1 MSEES
6 FKQVFSKF
14 FPSFS
19 SSTGSYAHHVFSCM
33 DNTGSGSVNFEQF
46 LSTLALLTHGSYDE
60 RVAWIFRL
68 YDVNKDGSICRGDLE
83 EITASVSNT
92 TQKSSW
98 RIKIYFQI
106 FCIIGDK
113 EDVVVRDLIKERVET
128 VSLKMGLHSQDER
141 ISLETWKHVCRQD
154 TQLHQSLMAW
164 SWKVKNKHHCM
175 ISIVYVLFQWFRY
188 QHKTLALVLLTE
200 TWDCQL
206 MITEHTDLAR
216 PGSTDTDC
224 CHQTITLS

>member
-92 TQKSSW
+92 SEIILKDKNLFSDLLYHRRQGGCGGEGPDQGESGDYVSEDWSPKSRW
-98 RIKIYFQI
+98 ENIT
-106 FCIIGDK
+106 GNM
-113 EDVVVRDLIKERVET
+113 ET
-128 VSLKMGLHSQDER
+128 RLQTRHSTTSISDGLELKS
-141 ISLETWKHVCRQD
+141 
-154 TQLHQSLMAW
+154 
-164 SWKVKNKHHCM
+164 
-175 ISIVYVLFQWFRY
+175 
-188 QHKTLALVLLTE
+188 
-200 TWDCQL
+200 
-206 MITEHTDLAR
+206 
-216 PGSTDTDC
+216 
-224 CHQTITLS
+224 

>member
-128 VSLKMGLHSQDER
+128 VSVKMGLHSQDER
-141 ISLETWKHVCRQD
+141 ISLETWKHVCKQD

-164 SWKVKNKHHCM
+164 SWKLTSLEDLGAATCELVNFLDYKVQ
-175 ISIVYVLFQWFRY
+175 SPSEVLQKSFR
-188 QHKTLALVLLTE
+188 
-200 TWDCQL
+200 CQKSFRSPVQL
-206 MITEHTDLAR
+206 
-216 PGSTDTDC
+216 
-224 CHQTITLS
+224 

>member
-92 TQKSSW
+92 TQRSSEDQCSIFRSSVSSVTRRMWWWGTWSRREW
-98 RIKIYFQI
+98 RLCQWRWVSTVKMREYHWKH
-106 FCIIGDK
+106 GNTSADK
-113 EDVVVRDLIKERVET
+113 TLNY
-128 VSLKMGLHSQDER
+128 
-141 ISLETWKHVCRQD
+141 ISLWWPGVEKLKINIIV
-154 TQLHQSLMAW
+154 W
-164 SWKVKNKHHCM
+164 SV
-175 ISIVYVLFQWFRY
+175 
-188 QHKTLALVLLTE
+188 
-200 TWDCQL
+200 
-206 MITEHTDLAR
+206 
-216 PGSTDTDC
+216 
-224 CHQTITLS
+224 